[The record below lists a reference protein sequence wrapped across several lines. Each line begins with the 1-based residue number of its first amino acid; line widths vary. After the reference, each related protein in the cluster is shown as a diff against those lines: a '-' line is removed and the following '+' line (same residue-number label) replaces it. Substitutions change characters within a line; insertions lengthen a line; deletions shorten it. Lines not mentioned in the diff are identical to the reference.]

1 MLGIK
6 LKIITVTLLLG
17 SISAT
22 AIAADHKAV
31 ITHRQGI
38 YTVMSG
44 HMKVLKSIL
53 FQKHPLAAD
62 INYHATEIL
71 NAAQHHGNAFPE
83 GSDKGRTNALPAI
96 WENPEGFQKAGDD
109 LGKALA
115 IFIETTEIAD
125 MDDPEEMQAAY
136 KDVGKTCKACHDDF
150 RKERK

>member
-1 MLGIK
+1 MMRIK
-6 LKIITVTLLLG
+6 LRTVVVALLLG

-22 AIAADHKAV
+22 AIAANHKAV

-38 YTVMSG
+38 YTVMAG

-62 INYHATEIL
+62 INYHAKEIL

-83 GSDKGRTNALPAI
+83 GSDKGKTNALPAI
-96 WENPEGFQKAGDD
+96 WENPEGFKKAGDD

-115 IFIETTEIAD
+115 VFIETTEIAD
-125 MDDPEEMQAAY
+125 MDDPEEMQDAFKA
-136 KDVGKTCKACHDDF
+136 VGKTCKSCHDDF
-150 RKERK
+150 RKKRK